1 MEEILE
7 LINNNKFEDIIKI
20 KDFNKIKLNENYLI
34 HLLAIRGNQEGLDFF
49 IKNKS
54 FDFNISNDLGLN
66 IIHLLFKYGWDDLA
80 KKYYKIFPD
89 LLTNI
94 DKDLYYP
101 ICYSVD
107 RFDTFLDC
115 FNFMK
120 KSKDILNNVSLMNDN
135 IIIKLIKKSKND
147 DNDVYLKFLKDNI
160 DLIEF
165 DKPKNFP
172 PLMFS
177 IYLDK
182 NLLAKYFIEHDKGID
197 IKNSEY
203 QMPISMA
210 VSKNNIEITKL
221 LLKKGSSI
229 TYGGLD
235 NEFLPLNIA
244 INSNFLDLA
253 EILIDHTKKYDIID
267 NYKNTPL
274 HYLADNLITYY
285 KNNNKD
291 LEKKAINLIKI
302 LVDKDKV
309 DIDFPNNDGLTVR
322 NLLILYLKTRK
333 EKKNNQRNQ
342 KDEDINKLNKSINSI
357 EKKDYNSINSDVDI
371 IKSNKKYNTGLFNT
385 DVFHNIFYVLYLLKK
400 YDNLAIPYQ
409 KYVDKNYNADNH
421 DLIMQSIGY
430 DKFYQMI
437 YDIYSMSLSYLYP
450 TTPWLILWK
459 DRNLHYIHKD
469 LFEII
474 EKLSKDK
481 KIRFIMIKIS
491 LIVSVQ
497 FTHANMII
505 VDLKDNSVRRFEP
518 YGISDVNDEEY
529 LDNYLKDN
537 ISKALNK
544 KVKYYRPNDYLEITK
559 FQSVSNDHMNDYR
572 KSGDPMG
579 YCLAWCLWYVELKL
593 NNPDLPEIELIETA
607 SKKITK
613 YYKKSNNPYLSFI
626 RDYSRKLNEEK
637 DKVLKSIKINLNEF
651 YDVNYKV
658 SNLKKILEYLKKY
671 FN

>member
-34 HLLAIRGNQEGLDFF
+34 HLLAIRGNEDGLDFF

-54 FDFNISNDLGLN
+54 FDSNISNDLGLN

-80 KKYYKIFPD
+80 EKYYKILPD

-101 ICYSVD
+101 IYYCID
-107 RFDTFLDC
+107 RFDTFLKC
-115 FNFMK
+115 INFMK
-120 KSKDILNNVSLMNDN
+120 KNKDVLNNVSLMNDS
-135 IIIKLIKKSKND
+135 IIIKLIKKSQDND
-147 DNDVYLKFLKDNI
+147 KDVYLKFLKDNI

-165 DKPKNFP
+165 NKPKSSP
-172 PLMFS
+172 PLMYA
-177 IYLDK
+177 IYLNK
-182 NLLAKYFIEHDKGID
+182 NILAKYFIDKNKGIN
-197 IKNSEY
+197 IKNDQY
-203 QMPISMA
+203 QLPISMS
-210 VSKNNIEITKL
+210 VTKNNIEITKL
-221 LLKKGSSI
+221 LLEKSSDVM
-229 TYGGLD
+229 YGGLD
-235 NEFLPLNIA
+235 NEYLPLNIA
-244 INSNFLDLA
+244 INNDFLDLA
-253 EILIDHTKKYDIID
+253 EILINHNKKYDIID

-274 HYLADNLITYY
+274 HYLADNLISYY
-285 KNNNKD
+285 RNNNKD
-291 LEKKAINLIKI
+291 LEKKAIKLIKI
-302 LVDKDKV
+302 LVETS

-322 NLLILYLKTRK
+322 KLLESYLKIRK
-333 EKKNNQRNQ
+333 EKKENK
-342 KDEDINKLNKSINSI
+342 KDDDIGKLNKSINSI
-357 EKKDYNSINSDVDI
+357 EKKDHNNVESDIDI

-409 KYVDKNYNADNH
+409 KYIDKNYNHDNH

-430 DKFYQMI
+430 DKYYQMI

-459 DRNLHYIHKD
+459 DRNLHYMHKD

-474 EKLSKDK
+474 ENLSKDK

-505 VDLKDNSVRRFEP
+505 IDLKDNSVRRFEP

-529 LDNYLKDN
+529 LDNLLKEE

-559 FQSVSNDHMNDYR
+559 FQSVSNDHMNEYR
-572 KSGDPMG
+572 KLGDPMG
-579 YCLAWCLWYVELKL
+579 YCLAWCLWYVELKV
-593 NNPDLPEIELIETA
+593 NNPDLTEIDLIEAA
-607 SKKITK
+607 SKKIINH
-613 YYKKSNNPYLSFI
+613 YKKSNNPYLSFI

-637 DKVLKSIKINLNEF
+637 DKVLKSIKINVNEL

-658 SNLKKILEYLKKY
+658 TNLKKILEYLKNY
-671 FN
+671 FK

>member
-54 FDFNISNDLGLN
+54 FDVNISNDLGLN

-80 KKYYKIFPD
+80 QKYYKILPD

-101 ICYSVD
+101 IRYCID
-107 RFDTFLDC
+107 RFDTFLQC

-120 KSKDILNNVSLMNDN
+120 KNKDVLNNVSLMNDN
-135 IIIKLIKKSKND
+135 IVIKLIKKSKND
-147 DNDVYLKFLKDNI
+147 EKDVYLNFLKDNI
-160 DLIEF
+160 NLIDF
-165 DKPKNFP
+165 DKPKFAP
-172 PLMFS
+172 PLIFS
-177 IYLDK
+177 IYAEK
-182 NLLAKYFIEHDKGID
+182 NILSKIFIENNKGID
-197 IKNSEY
+197 IKNDKY
-203 QMPISMA
+203 QLPISMA

-221 LLKKGSSI
+221 LLKKGSDI
-229 TYGGLD
+229 IYGGLD

-244 INSNFLDLA
+244 INNHFLDIA
-253 EILIDHTKKYDIID
+253 EILINYTKKYDIID

-285 KNNNKD
+285 ENNNKD
-291 LEKKAINLIKI
+291 LEKRAIKLIKI
-302 LVDKDKV
+302 LVEHS

-322 NLLILYLKTRK
+322 KILESYLKARK
-333 EKKNNQRNQ
+333 DKN
-342 KDEDINKLNKSINSI
+342 KLFDEDTIKLNKSIKSI
-357 EKKDYNSINSDVDI
+357 EKKDYNDVESDVDI
-371 IKSNKKYNTGLFNT
+371 VKSNKKYNTGLFNT
-385 DVFHNIFYVLYLLKK
+385 DVFHNIFYVLYLLEK
-400 YDNLAIPYQ
+400 YNNLAIPYQ
-409 KYVDKNYNADNH
+409 TFIDKKYNSDNH

-437 YDIYSMSLSYLYP
+437 YDLYSMSLSYLYP

-469 LFEII
+469 LFSIVS
-474 EKLSKDK
+474 KLSKDN

-491 LIVSVQ
+491 LIVSIQ
-497 FTHANMII
+497 FTHANMIMI
-505 VDLKDNSVRRFEP
+505 DLKDNSVRRFEP
-518 YGISDVNDEEY
+518 YGINAVNDEEY
-529 LDNYLKDN
+529 LDNYLKEN
-537 ISKALNK
+537 ISEALNK

-559 FQSVSNDHMNDYR
+559 FQSVSNDNVNEYR

-579 YCLAWCLWYVELKL
+579 YCLAWCLWYVELKV
-593 NNPDLPEIELIETA
+593 NNPDIPEIDLINTA
-607 SKKITK
+607 SKKILK
-613 YYKKSNNPYLSFI
+613 YYKTSNNPYLSFI

-637 DKVLKSIKINLNEF
+637 DIFDLLGM
-651 YDVNYKV
+651 
-658 SNLKKILEYLKKY
+658 EYITPDKR
-671 FN
+671 

>member
-7 LINNNKFEDIIKI
+7 LINNNKFEDIIKL

-49 IKNKS
+49 IKHKS
-54 FDFNISNDLGLN
+54 FDVNIGNDLGLN

-80 KKYYKIFPD
+80 QKYYKNLPD

-101 ICYSVD
+101 IAYCID
-107 RFDTFLDC
+107 RFDTFLEC

-120 KSKDILNNVSLMNDN
+120 KNKDVLNNVSLINDN
-135 IIIKLIKKSKND
+135 IIIKLIKKSQ
-147 DNDVYLKFLKDNI
+147 DNDKDVYFNFLKDNI
-160 DLIEF
+160 DLIDF
-165 DKPKNFP
+165 KKPKFTP
-172 PLMFS
+172 PLILS

-182 NLLAKYFIEHDKGID
+182 NNLSKYFIEHDKGIH
-197 IKNSEY
+197 IKTNDF
-203 QMPISMA
+203 QVPISMS
-210 VSKNNIEITKL
+210 VSKNNIDITKL
-221 LLKKGSSI
+221 LLEKGADVI
-229 TYGGLD
+229 YGGLD

-244 INSNFLDLA
+244 INNDYLDLA
-253 EILIDHTKKYDIID
+253 EILINNTKKYDIID
-267 NYKNTPL
+267 NYKNTGL
-274 HYLADNLITYY
+274 HYLADNLIKYY
-285 KNNNKD
+285 NNNNKD
-291 LEKKAINLIKI
+291 LEKKAIHLIKK
-302 LVDKDKV
+302 LVEKS

-322 NLLILYLKTRK
+322 KLLESYLKLRK
-333 EKKNNQRNQ
+333 DNKDNKK
-342 KDEDINKLNKSINSI
+342 DDDINKLNKSINSI
-357 EKKDYNSINSDVDI
+357 EKKDYNYINSEVDI
-371 IKSNKKYNTGLFNT
+371 VKSNKKYNTGLFNT

-409 KYVDKNYNADNH
+409 KFVDKNYNEDNH
-421 DLIMQSIGY
+421 DIIMQALGY
-430 DKFYQMI
+430 DKSYQMI
-437 YDIYSMSLSYLYP
+437 YDIYTMSLNYLYP

-459 DRNLHYIHKD
+459 DRHLYYIHKD
-469 LFEII
+469 LFTII
-474 EKLSKDK
+474 EKLSHDK
-481 KIRFIMIKIS
+481 KLRFIMIKIS
-491 LIVSVQ
+491 LIVSTE

-505 VDLKDNSVRRFEP
+505 IDLKDNSVRRFEP

-529 LDNYLKDN
+529 LDTLLKDN
-537 ISKALNK
+537 ISNALNK

-579 YCLAWCLWYVELKL
+579 YCLAWCLWYVELKI
-593 NNPDLPEIELIETA
+593 NNPDILEIELIDNA
-607 SKKITK
+607 SKKIIK

-626 RDYSRKLNEEK
+626 RDYSRKLNEQK
-637 DKVLKSIKINLNEF
+637 DKILKSIKINVNEL

-658 SNLKKILEYLKKY
+658 SNLKKILEYLKNY

>member
-54 FDFNISNDLGLN
+54 FDVNISNDLGLN

-80 KKYYKIFPD
+80 QKYYKILPD

-101 ICYSVD
+101 IRYCID
-107 RFDTFLDC
+107 RFDTFLQC

-120 KSKDILNNVSLMNDN
+120 KNKDVLNNVSLMNDN
-135 IIIKLIKKSKND
+135 IVIKLIKKSKND
-147 DNDVYLKFLKDNI
+147 EKDVYLNFLKDNI
-160 DLIEF
+160 NLIDF
-165 DKPKNFP
+165 DKPKFAP
-172 PLMFS
+172 PLIFS
-177 IYLDK
+177 IYAEK
-182 NLLAKYFIEHDKGID
+182 NILSKIFIENNKGID
-197 IKNSEY
+197 IKNDKY
-203 QMPISMA
+203 QLPISMA

-221 LLKKGSSI
+221 LLKKGSDI
-229 TYGGLD
+229 IYGGLD

-244 INSNFLDLA
+244 INNHFLDIA
-253 EILIDHTKKYDIID
+253 EILINYTKKYDIID

-285 KNNNKD
+285 ENNNKD
-291 LEKKAINLIKI
+291 LEKRAIKLIKI
-302 LVDKDKV
+302 LVEHS

-322 NLLILYLKTRK
+322 KILESYLKARK
-333 EKKNNQRNQ
+333 DKN
-342 KDEDINKLNKSINSI
+342 KLFDEDTIKLNKSIKSI
-357 EKKDYNSINSDVDI
+357 EKKDYNDVESDVDI
-371 IKSNKKYNTGLFNT
+371 VKSNKKYNTGLFNT
-385 DVFHNIFYVLYLLKK
+385 DVFHNIFYVLYLLEK
-400 YDNLAIPYQ
+400 YNNLAIPYQ
-409 KYVDKNYNADNH
+409 TFIDKKYNSDNH

-437 YDIYSMSLSYLYP
+437 YDLYSMSLSYLYP

-469 LFEII
+469 LFSIVS
-474 EKLSKDK
+474 KLSKDS

-491 LIVSVQ
+491 LIVSIQ
-497 FTHANMII
+497 FTHANMIMI
-505 VDLKDNSVRRFEP
+505 DLKDNSVRRFEP
-518 YGISDVNDEEY
+518 YGINAVNDEEY
-529 LDNYLKDN
+529 LDNYLKEN
-537 ISKALNK
+537 ISEALNK

-559 FQSVSNDHMNDYR
+559 FQSVSNDNVNEYR

-579 YCLAWCLWYVELKL
+579 YCLAWCLWYVELKV
-593 NNPDLPEIELIETA
+593 NNPDIPEIDLINTA
-607 SKKITK
+607 SKKILK
-613 YYKKSNNPYLSFI
+613 YYKTSNNPYLSFI

-637 DKVLKSIKINLNEF
+637 DKVLKSIKININEL

-658 SNLKKILEYLKKY
+658 NNLKKVLEYLKNY
-671 FN
+671 FK

>member
-7 LINNNKFEDIIKI
+7 LINNNKFEDIIKL

-49 IKNKS
+49 IKHKS
-54 FDFNISNDLGLN
+54 FDLNISNDLGFN

-80 KKYYKIFPD
+80 QKYYKILPD

-101 ICYSVD
+101 IAYCVD
-107 RFDTFLDC
+107 RFDTFLEC
-115 FNFMK
+115 FNFMNK
-120 KSKDILNNVSLMNDN
+120 NKDILLIDILNNVSLMSDN
-135 IIIKLIKKSKND
+135 IIIKLIKKSQNND
-147 DNDVYLKFLKDNI
+147 KDVYLKFLKDNI
-160 DLIEF
+160 DLIDF
-165 DKPKNFP
+165 SKPKNTP

-182 NLLAKYFIEHDKGID
+182 NLLAQFFIENNKGID
-197 IKNSEY
+197 VKNY
-203 QMPISMA
+203 QYQLPISMS

-221 LLKKGSSI
+221 LIKKETDLI
-229 TYGGLD
+229 YGGLD
-235 NEFLPLNIA
+235 NEFIPLNIA
-244 INSNFLDLA
+244 INNDFLDLA
-253 EILIDHTKKYDIID
+253 EILINHNKKYDIID

-274 HYLADNLITYY
+274 HYLADNLIKYY
-285 KNNNKD
+285 KNNQKD
-291 LEKKAINLIKI
+291 LEKKAIELIKI
-302 LVDKDKV
+302 LVDKS

-322 NLLILYLKTRK
+322 KLLESYLKVRK
-333 EKKNNQRNQ
+333 NKK
-342 KDEDINKLNKSINSI
+342 DGDISKLNKSINSI
-357 EKKDYNSINSDVDI
+357 EKKDYNLIESDVDI

-400 YDNLAIPYQ
+400 YDNLTIPYQ
-409 KYVDKNYNADNH
+409 KYVDKNYNEDNH

-459 DRNLHYIHKD
+459 DRDLHYIHKD
-469 LFEII
+469 LFSIVA
-474 EKLSKDK
+474 KLSKDK

-497 FTHANMII
+497 FTHANMIMI
-505 VDLKDNSVRRFEP
+505 DLKDNSVRRFEP

-529 LDNYLKDN
+529 LDTLLKDN
-537 ISKALNK
+537 ISNALNK

-593 NNPDLPEIELIETA
+593 NNPDLSEIELIETA

-637 DKVLKSIKINLNEF
+637 DKVLKSIKINVNEL

-671 FN
+671 FTV

>member
-54 FDFNISNDLGLN
+54 FDVNISNDLGLN

-80 KKYYKIFPD
+80 QKYYKILPD

-101 ICYSVD
+101 IRYCID
-107 RFDTFLDC
+107 RFDTFLQC

-120 KSKDILNNVSLMNDN
+120 KNKDVLNNVSLMNDN
-135 IIIKLIKKSKND
+135 IVIKLIKKSKND
-147 DNDVYLKFLKDNI
+147 EKDVYLNFLKDNI
-160 DLIEF
+160 NLIDF
-165 DKPKNFP
+165 DKPKFAP
-172 PLMFS
+172 PLIFS
-177 IYLDK
+177 IYAEK
-182 NLLAKYFIEHDKGID
+182 NILSKIFIENNKGID
-197 IKNSEY
+197 IKNDKY
-203 QMPISMA
+203 QLPISMA

-221 LLKKGSSI
+221 LLKKGSDI
-229 TYGGLD
+229 IYGGLD

-244 INSNFLDLA
+244 INNHFLDIA
-253 EILIDHTKKYDIID
+253 EILINYTKKYDIID

-285 KNNNKD
+285 ENNNKD
-291 LEKKAINLIKI
+291 LEKRAIKLIKI
-302 LVDKDKV
+302 LVEHS

-322 NLLILYLKTRK
+322 KILESYLKARK
-333 EKKNNQRNQ
+333 DKN
-342 KDEDINKLNKSINSI
+342 KLFDGDTIKLNKSIKSI
-357 EKKDYNSINSDVDI
+357 EKKDYNDVESDVDI
-371 IKSNKKYNTGLFNT
+371 VKSNKKYNTGLFNT
-385 DVFHNIFYVLYLLKK
+385 DVFHNIFYVLYLLEK
-400 YDNLAIPYQ
+400 YNNLAIPYQ
-409 KYVDKNYNADNH
+409 TFIDKKYNSDNH

-437 YDIYSMSLSYLYP
+437 YDLYSMSLSYLYP

-469 LFEII
+469 LFSIVS
-474 EKLSKDK
+474 KLSKDN

-491 LIVSVQ
+491 LIVSIQ
-497 FTHANMII
+497 FTHANMIMI
-505 VDLKDNSVRRFEP
+505 DLKDNSVRRFEP
-518 YGISDVNDEEY
+518 YGINAVNDEEY
-529 LDNYLKDN
+529 LDNYLKEN
-537 ISKALNK
+537 ISEALNK

-559 FQSVSNDHMNDYR
+559 FQSVSNDNVNEYR

-579 YCLAWCLWYVELKL
+579 YCLAWCLWYVELKV
-593 NNPDLPEIELIETA
+593 NNPDIPEIDLINTA
-607 SKKITK
+607 SKKILK
-613 YYKKSNNPYLSFI
+613 YYKTSNNPYLSFI

-637 DKVLKSIKINLNEF
+637 DKVLKSIKININEL

-658 SNLKKILEYLKKY
+658 NNLKKVLEYLKNY
-671 FN
+671 FK

>member
-54 FDFNISNDLGLN
+54 FDVNISNDLGLN

-80 KKYYKIFPD
+80 QKYYKILPD

-101 ICYSVD
+101 IRYCID
-107 RFDTFLDC
+107 RFDTFLQC

-120 KSKDILNNVSLMNDN
+120 KNKDVLNNVSLMNDN
-135 IIIKLIKKSKND
+135 IVIKLIKKSKND
-147 DNDVYLKFLKDNI
+147 EKDVYLNFLKDNI
-160 DLIEF
+160 NLIDF
-165 DKPKNFP
+165 DKPKFAP
-172 PLMFS
+172 PLIFS
-177 IYLDK
+177 IYAEK
-182 NLLAKYFIEHDKGID
+182 NILSKIFIENNKGID
-197 IKNSEY
+197 IKNDKY
-203 QMPISMA
+203 QLPISMA

-221 LLKKGSSI
+221 LLKKGSDI
-229 TYGGLD
+229 IYGGLD

-244 INSNFLDLA
+244 INNHFLDIA
-253 EILIDHTKKYDIID
+253 EILINYTKKYDIID

-285 KNNNKD
+285 ENNNKD
-291 LEKKAINLIKI
+291 LEKRAIKLIKI
-302 LVDKDKV
+302 LVEHS

-322 NLLILYLKTRK
+322 KILESYLKARK
-333 EKKNNQRNQ
+333 DKN
-342 KDEDINKLNKSINSI
+342 KLFDEDTIKLNKSIKSI
-357 EKKDYNSINSDVDI
+357 EKKDYNDVESDVDI
-371 IKSNKKYNTGLFNT
+371 VKSNKKYNTGLFNT
-385 DVFHNIFYVLYLLKK
+385 DVFHNIFYVLYLLEK
-400 YDNLAIPYQ
+400 YNNLAIPYQ
-409 KYVDKNYNADNH
+409 TFIDKKYNSDNH

-437 YDIYSMSLSYLYP
+437 YDLYSMSLSYLYP

-469 LFEII
+469 LFSIVS
-474 EKLSKDK
+474 KLSKDS

-491 LIVSVQ
+491 LIVSIQ
-497 FTHANMII
+497 FTHANMIMI
-505 VDLKDNSVRRFEP
+505 DLKDNSVRRFEP
-518 YGISDVNDEEY
+518 YGINAVNDEEY
-529 LDNYLKDN
+529 LDNYLKEN
-537 ISKALNK
+537 ISEALNK

-559 FQSVSNDHMNDYR
+559 FQSVSNDNVNEYR

-579 YCLAWCLWYVELKL
+579 YCLAWCLWYVELKV
-593 NNPDLPEIELIETA
+593 NNPDIPEIDLINTA
-607 SKKITK
+607 SKKILK
-613 YYKKSNNPYLSFI
+613 YYKTSNNPYLSFI

-637 DKVLKSIKINLNEF
+637 DKVLKSIKINVNEL

-658 SNLKKILEYLKKY
+658 RNLKKILEYLKNY
-671 FN
+671 FK